1 MDDSR
6 RRCHT
11 VMLVGEGFAGSGA
24 EAAHV
29 NTVLGERDGPVGAA
43 FTTALASPTAGHTP
57 FLVVAQPGL
66 AVQPPT
72 LFVPK
77 ATVAD
82 DGDGRRHAELTWGPA
97 QSGVAEGVVAALDEG
112 LVDPTEVVHLVLVAA
127 VWVDPAAQDG
137 AAVRANNRQ
146 ATLDALR
153 AGAVGFPT
161 VTDLLAV
168 RDQVWN
174 PFDPPTH

>member
-1 MDDSR
+1 
-6 RRCHT
+6 
-11 VMLVGEGFAGSGA
+11 
-24 EAAHV
+24 
-29 NTVLGERDGPVGAA
+29 
-43 FTTALASPTAGHTP
+43 
-57 FLVVAQPGL
+57 
-66 AVQPPT
+66 
-72 LFVPK
+72 
-77 ATVAD
+77 
-82 DGDGRRHAELTWGPA
+82 
-97 QSGVAEGVVAALDEG
+97 
-112 LVDPTEVVHLVLVAA
+112 VAA